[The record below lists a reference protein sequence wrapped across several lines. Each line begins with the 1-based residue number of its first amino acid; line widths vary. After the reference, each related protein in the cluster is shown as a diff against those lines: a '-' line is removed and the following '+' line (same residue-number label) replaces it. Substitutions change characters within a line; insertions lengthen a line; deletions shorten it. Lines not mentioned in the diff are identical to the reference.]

1 MKKLTQRQK
10 EVVDFIAAYIE
21 DHHYPPTIRE
31 IARNF
36 EISVKGAYDH
46 IKALEK
52 KGAIKSG
59 PSKSRALELLT
70 QPAQDPAD
78 EIIEVP
84 IIGSVAA
91 GLPLFAEENYDG
103 VLKIP
108 SSNLSRG
115 EHFALVVKGDS
126 MIDAGI
132 LDGDTAVFAKKQTA
146 IDGDIVVA
154 RINEE
159 AVTLKRFFKEKNRI
173 RLQAENPNYPP
184 LYTQNARILGKL
196 EYIFRQYG

>member
-10 EVVDFIAAYIE
+10 EVVDFVAAYIE

-59 PSKSRALELLT
+59 ASKSRALELLT
-70 QPAQDPAD
+70 RPAHDSAE
-78 EIIEVP
+78 EIIDVP
-84 IIGSVAA
+84 ILGSVAA
-91 GLPLFAEENYDG
+91 GLPLFAEENQDG
-103 VLKIP
+103 ALKVP
-108 SSNLSRG
+108 ASNLSRG
-115 EHFALVVKGDS
+115 EHFALIVKGDS

-132 LDGDTAVFAKKQTA
+132 LDGDTAVFVKRQTA
-146 IDGDIVVA
+146 SDGDIVVA
-154 RINEE
+154 RVNDE
-159 AVTLKRFFKEKNRI
+159 AVTLKRFYKEKNRV
-173 RLQAENPNYPP
+173 RLQAENHNYPP